1 MNDGG
6 QTNPPPPSAL
16 PPPRCS
22 ASMVRTR
29 PNGRDPA
36 MCPGEGR
43 IAGVVTEI
51 ANPGRPDCPQD
62 CPHILSPGGDD
73 FCDGRCPDDI
83 RIAWATVKLW
93 DECASSSSEGI

>member
-36 MCPGEGR
+36 MCPGEGW
-43 IAGVVTEI
+43 IAG
-51 ANPGRPDCPQD
+51 
-62 CPHILSPGGDD
+62 
-73 FCDGRCPDDI
+73 
-83 RIAWATVKLW
+83 ATVKLW
-93 DECASSSSEGI
+93 DER